1 MNAIVCVPWRESP
14 SRLPAYKRVRRF
26 WEAHGFDVILGDS
39 DPELPFNLS
48 QARNNAV
55 RRADTDIVIVADA
68 DTLVSIDAVHTAI
81 EMPEA
86 IVWPFIDYL
95 RISSDWVDAEDLSAV
110 PILHRHPRS
119 VGGVY
124 VCDRAEYW
132 RLGGFDERFVG
143 WGYEDNAFALLARTF
158 STAGRVTG
166 VAYSFEHEARR
177 SQPSPNRRRWA
188 TYRQAKTSRRRLA
201 RVAGIE
207 L

>member
-1 MNAIVCVPWRESP
+1 MPWRETP

-26 WEAHGFDVILGDS
+26 WESHGFDVIAGDS
-39 DPELPFNLS
+39 DPTLPFNVS

-55 RRADTDIVIVADA
+55 RQAVTDVVILADA
-68 DTLVSIDAVHTAI
+68 DTLPDIDAVHAAV

-95 RISSDWVDAEDLSAV
+95 RISSAWIDADDLSAV
-110 PILHRHPRS
+110 PVLHRHPKS
-119 VGGVY
+119 VGGVI

-132 RLGGFDERFVG
+132 RLGGFDEAFQG
-143 WGYEDNAFALLARTF
+143 WGYEDNAFALVARMF
-158 STAGRVTG
+158 STVGRVPA
-166 VAYSFEHEARR
+166 VVYSFEHEARR
-177 SQPSPNRRRWA
+177 VQPPRNRKRWL

-201 RVAGIE
+201 RVAGVE